1 VGAAVTLLY
10 IALTIVPIVPVE
22 SPVGF
27 ATKVIATT
35 LTANLVGAAIFL
47 LAEKRQRTR
56 NEIKRDSLV

>member
-1 VGAAVTLLY
+1 
-10 IALTIVPIVPVE
+10 VE

-35 LTANLVGAAIFL
+35 LTANLVGVAIFL
-47 LAEKRQRTR
+47 LAEKRQRAR